1 MAIPIPSNLP
11 WAEIGLGPLAGRIL
25 EYLVTQPELS
35 SEAVA
40 EAVGAPT
47 AAAERALQALENE
60 HLIVRA
66 GDRPTRWSAGPPRST
81 LGSLLAQRRQDLARS
96 ELYME
101 RLHEAYR
108 SASHRRVTSDLF
120 EVVESAEQVGVR
132 YEQLLAASRH
142 EVLHLAKPPY
152 VTRSERL
159 DRTSVP
165 TTPAAVP
172 DAPAPDVPAPDG
184 VRLRSVYDTE
194 GMTDTVS
201 LRTALSGTARGG
213 ELRLLAGLPM
223 KMVVFDATA
232 GIMPLRQ
239 EDPSAGSLIVHSA
252 TLLEVLTA
260 LFESLW
266 KRATPVSLGNGPG
279 RPPITVAEPD
289 GQPPRRMRDILP
301 LMCAGLTDDAI
312 ARVLGLSRRTIQK
325 HISETAELLGAR
337 TRFQIAL
344 LARERGWLEDASGA
358 VAASAARAAGS
369 PA

>member
-1 MAIPIPSNLP
+1 MAVSSDVP
-11 WAEIGLGPLAGRIL
+11 WAGTGLGPLAGRVL
-25 EYLVTQPELS
+25 ECLVTQPELS

-40 EAVGAPT
+40 EALGTTP

-60 HLIVRA
+60 HLVIRV

-81 LGSLLAQRRQDLARS
+81 LGSLLAQRREELARA

-132 YEQLLAASRH
+132 YAQLLASSRH

-152 VTRSERL
+152 VTRSAVL

-165 TTPAAVP
+165 TDLAAVSDGRP
-172 DAPAPDVPAPDG
+172 TPEVPVPDG
-184 VRLRSVYDTE
+184 VRLRSVYDTD

-223 KMVVFDATA
+223 KLVVFDMTA

-260 LFESLW
+260 LFESVW
-266 KRATPVSLGNGPG
+266 ARATPVSLDNVPG
-279 RPPITVAEPD
+279 RPPITAAEPD
-289 GQPPRRMRDILP
+289 GRPTGRMRDILS

-344 LARERGWLEDASGA
+344 LARERGWLGNASG
-358 VAASAARAAGS
+358 VAAAPAERTAG
-369 PA
+369 

>member
-1 MAIPIPSNLP
+1 MSSDLP
-11 WAEIGLGPLAGRIL
+11 RTGPGLGPLAGRVL
-25 EYLVTQPELS
+25 ECLVAQPELS

-40 EAVGAPT
+40 EALGVTP
-47 AAAERALQALENE
+47 AATERALRALENE
-60 HLIVRA
+60 HLVIRV
-66 GDRPTRWSAGPPRST
+66 GDRPTRWSTGPPRST
-81 LGSLLAQRRQDLARS
+81 LGSLLAQRRQELARA

-108 SASHRRVTSDLF
+108 SASHRRATSDLF

-132 YEQLLAASRH
+132 YAQLLASSRH

-152 VTRSERL
+152 VTRSAGFEG
-159 DRTSVP
+159 TSAP
-165 TTPAAVP
+165 TTPATVSYARTPEVP
-172 DAPAPDVPAPDG
+172 VPEG
-184 VRLRSVYDTE
+184 VRLRSVYDTD

-223 KMVVFDATA
+223 KLVVFDVTT

-252 TLLEVLTA
+252 TLLEALTV
-260 LFESLW
+260 LFEGVW
-266 KRATPVSLGNGPG
+266 ERATPVSLDSGPG
-279 RPPITVAEPD
+279 RPPITAADPD
-289 GQPPRRMRDILP
+289 GRPPGRMRDILS

-325 HISETAELLGAR
+325 HISETAELLGVR

-344 LARERGWLEDASGA
+344 LARERGWLGDASGL
-358 VAASAARAAGS
+358 SAAPTERTAG
-369 PA
+369 

>member
-1 MAIPIPSNLP
+1 MAVPSDLP
-11 WAEIGLGPLAGRIL
+11 WAGTGLGPLAGRVL
-25 EYLVTQPELS
+25 ECLVTQPELS

-40 EAVGAPT
+40 EALGVT
-47 AAAERALQALENE
+47 SAAAERALQALENE
-60 HLIVRA
+60 RLVVRV

-81 LGSLLAQRRQDLARS
+81 LGSLLAQRRQELARA

-101 RLHEAYR
+101 QLHEAYR

-132 YEQLLAASRH
+132 YAQLLASSRH

-152 VTRSERL
+152 VTRSARL
-159 DRTSVP
+159 ESTSVP
-165 TTPAAVP
+165 TDSAAVA
-172 DAPAPDVPAPDG
+172 DAPDPEVPVPDG
-184 VRLRSVYDTE
+184 VRLRSVYDTD
-194 GMTDTVS
+194 GLTDTVS

-223 KMVVFDATA
+223 KLVVFDATA

-239 EDPSAGSLIVHSA
+239 EDPSAGSLIVHST
-252 TLLEVLTA
+252 TLLGVLTA
-260 LFESLW
+260 LFESVW
-266 KRATPVSLGNGPG
+266 ERATPVSLDSGPG
-279 RPPITVAEPD
+279 RPPITAAEPD
-289 GQPPRRMRDILP
+289 GRPPGRMRDILT
-301 LMCAGLTDDAI
+301 LLRAGLTDDAI

-344 LARERGWLEDASGA
+344 MARDRGWLEDAPGV
-358 VAASAARAAGS
+358 VAAPAERPAG
-369 PA
+369 

>member
-1 MAIPIPSNLP
+1 MSSDLP
-11 WAEIGLGPLAGRIL
+11 WAGTGLGPLAARVL
-25 EYLVTQPELS
+25 ECLVTHPELS

-40 EAVGAPT
+40 EALGATP

-60 HLIVRA
+60 RLVIRV

-81 LGSLLAQRRQDLARS
+81 LGSLLAQKRQELARA

-132 YEQLLAASRH
+132 YAQLLASSRH

-152 VTRSERL
+152 VTRSAVL

-165 TTPAAVP
+165 TDLAAVS
-172 DAPAPDVPAPDG
+172 DAPTPEVPVPDG
-184 VRLRSVYDTE
+184 VRLRSVYDTD

-223 KMVVFDATA
+223 KLVVFDVTA

-260 LFESLW
+260 LFESVW
-266 KRATPVSLGNGPG
+266 ERATPVSLDSGPG
-279 RPPITVAEPD
+279 RPPITATEPD
-289 GQPPRRMRDILP
+289 GRPTGRMRDILS

-325 HISETAELLGAR
+325 RISETAELLGAR

-344 LARERGWLEDASGA
+344 LARERGWIGDASG
-358 VAASAARAAGS
+358 VAEAPAERTAG
-369 PA
+369 PGAGA